1 MPAKNP
7 VFPIV
12 DGHYRLGTEP
22 RVRIGIVL
30 AEDAFTALAMV
41 LPPGDYEMRTAG
53 AVSRIRAGQ
62 PRPVDMRV
70 DLAARRLVLRD
81 AEHRVLLESPQPIRL
96 TTLTP
101 PIAPRAGDG
110 IAVKGIVA
118 GRGFHWQK
126 RNDQTLTGA
135 LEFRLVGDHLVMI
148 NELPLEEYLTGVITG
163 EMSGECPIE
172 FMKAQATA
180 ARSWLLAQPWPP
192 HADQGFIWCNDDC
205 CQRYQGTGGWSARA
219 VEAIAQ
225 CRGQVLMT
233 PTNQYCDARY
243 SKSTGGISEDGES
256 VWQMPMECLGAVV
269 DAPKGSAVERFFPVT
284 EANIEEYLE
293 GAWLETCDAFASPR
307 VIAEDTLK
315 RYLGRV
321 DEAGEYWRWKGEFS
335 LDQLR
340 ESMAKRGG
348 IDDMADL
355 LALRPIKRGRSG
367 RIEILEVDY
376 RNRAGAKKTHA
387 WTKEYDI
394 RAALSSKF
402 LYSSL
407 FIARPKMNRD
417 GDGIASLVLSGG
429 GWGHG
434 AGLCQIGA
442 LGRALKGQAWDK
454 IVTHYYPGARL
465 EKLYE

>member
-12 DGHYRLGTEP
+12 DGQYRLGREP
-22 RVRIGIVL
+22 QVRIGIVL
-30 AEDAFTALAMV
+30 AEDGFTSLAAT

-53 AVSRIRAGQ
+53 AVSRIRAAQ
-62 PRPVDMRV
+62 PRPIEVRIDAAAGRV
-70 DLAARRLVLRD
+70 VVRD
-81 AEHRVLLESPQPIRL
+81 AEQRVLLESPQPIRL
-96 TTLTP
+96 VCLTP
-101 PIAPRAGDG
+101 PTAPKAGDG

-126 RNDQTLTGA
+126 RNDQTLTGV
-135 LEFRLVGDHLVMI
+135 LEFRLAGGHLVMI
-148 NELPLEEYLTGVITG
+148 NELGLEEYLTGVITG

-192 HADQGFIWCNDDC
+192 HADAGFVWCNDDC

-256 VWQMPMECLGAVV
+256 VWKMPMECLGAVV

-284 EANIEEYLE
+284 DANVEEYLE
-293 GAWLETCDAFASPR
+293 GEWLATCDAFASPAT
-307 VIAEDTLK
+307 IPEDTLK

-321 DEAGEYWRWKGEFS
+321 DEAGEYWRWKVELS
-335 LDQLR
+335 VDQLR
-340 ESMAKRGG
+340 ESLAKRGG
-348 IDDMADL
+348 IDDLGDL

-367 RIEILEVDY
+367 RIEILEIDY
-376 RNRAGAKKTHA
+376 RNRAGAKKTHTY
-387 WTKEYDI
+387 TKEYDI
-394 RAALSSKF
+394 RAALSIKF

-407 FIARPKMNRD
+407 FLPRAHKNRD
-417 GDGIASLVLSGG
+417 GDALAGVTLVGG

-454 IVTHYYPGARL
+454 IATHYYPGARL

>member
-7 VFPIV
+7 VFPII
-12 DGHYRLGTEP
+12 DGHYHLGREP

-30 AEDAFTALAMV
+30 AQDAFASLALV
-41 LPPGDYEMRTAG
+41 LPPGDYELRTAG
-53 AVSRIRAGQ
+53 AVSRLRAAQ
-62 PRPVDMRV
+62 PRPLEVRV
-70 DLAARRLVLRD
+70 DAERRAVVRD
-81 AEHRVLLESPQPIRL
+81 DTGRVLIESAEPLRL
-96 TTLTP
+96 IPLTP
-101 PIAPRAGDG
+101 TPALKAGDG

-126 RNDQTLTGA
+126 RNDQTLTGT
-135 LEFRLVGDHLVMI
+135 LEFRLAGQHLVMI
-148 NELPLEEYLTGVITG
+148 NELSLEEYLTGVITG
-163 EMSGECPIE
+163 EMSGECPVE
-172 FMKAQATA
+172 FLKAQAIV

-192 HADQGFIWCNDDC
+192 HADQGFTWCNDDC

-225 CRGQVLMT
+225 CRGQVLIT
-233 PTNQYCDARY
+233 PSNQYCDARY

-256 VWQMPMECLGAVV
+256 VWKMPMECLSAVV

-284 EANIEEYLE
+284 DANIEEYLE
-293 GAWLETCDAFASPR
+293 GEWLKTCDAYASPA

-321 DEAGEYWRWKGEFS
+321 DEQGEYWRWRLEFS
-335 LDQLR
+335 LDELR
-340 ESMAKRGG
+340 ESLTKRGG
-348 IDDMADL
+348 IDDLADL
-355 LALRPIKRGRSG
+355 LALRPVKRGRSG

-376 RNRAGAKKTHA
+376 RTRSGAKKTHA
-387 WTKEYDI
+387 YLKEYDI
-394 RAALSSKF
+394 RAALSMKF

-407 FIARPKMNRD
+407 FVSRPTMNRA
-417 GDGIASLVLSGG
+417 GDGIASVVLVGG

-442 LGRALKGQAWDK
+442 LGRALKGQASDK
-454 IVTHYYPGARL
+454 IVLHYYPGARL